1 MNKLAGADVRRLLD
15 LFLLKAR
22 LKVRLFAAIGD
33 HRPCLHLLLRGHWL
47 QHDSHKAIHRLSQ
60 L

>member
-22 LKVRLFAAIGD
+22 LKVRVFAAIGH
-33 HRPCLHLLLRGHWL
+33 HRPCLPLLLRRHWL
-47 QHDSHKAIHRLSQ
+47 QHDSHVAIHSLRQ

>member
-1 MNKLAGADVRRLLD
+1 VRRLLD